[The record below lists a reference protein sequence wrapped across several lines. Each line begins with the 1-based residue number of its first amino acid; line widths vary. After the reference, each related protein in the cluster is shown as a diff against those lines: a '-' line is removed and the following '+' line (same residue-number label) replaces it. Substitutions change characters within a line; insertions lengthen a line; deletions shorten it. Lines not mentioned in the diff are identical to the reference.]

1 VAVDKNTALATELL
15 VLGFITPP
23 FTLGIVFAVDVDI
36 VVVALKVLSQP
47 CSFGNVGAHAPS
59 SVVSP
64 GNVGSP
70 VIEESYSTRLILG

>member
-1 VAVDKNTALATELL
+1 VAIDKNTALATELL

-23 FTLGIVFAVDVDI
+23 FTLGVVFAVDVDI

-47 CSFGNVGAHAPS
+47 RSLGNVGAHAPS

-64 GNVGSP
+64 GNVGSS
-70 VIEESYSTRLILG
+70 VIEERCSARLILR